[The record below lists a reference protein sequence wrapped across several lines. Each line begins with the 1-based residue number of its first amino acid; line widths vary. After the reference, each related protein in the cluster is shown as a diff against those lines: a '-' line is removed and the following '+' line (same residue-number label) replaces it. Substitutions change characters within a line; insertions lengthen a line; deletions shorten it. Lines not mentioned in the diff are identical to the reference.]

1 MTPFILHPAL
11 SQARALEDAATA
23 VATWRGRRD
32 RKARAKRRTERHR
45 AI

>member
-11 SQARALEDAATA
+11 SQARALEDAATS
-23 VATWRGRRD
+23 VATWRGRRE
-32 RKARAKRRTERHR
+32 RKARARRNARHR

>member
-1 MTPFILHPAL
+1 MTPFIIHPAL

-23 VATWRGRRD
+23 MATWRGRRE
-32 RKARAKRRTERHR
+32 RRARRRTQRHR

>member
-23 VATWRGRRD
+23 VASWRGRRD
-32 RKARAKRRTERHR
+32 RAARARRRTSRHR
-45 AI
+45 AV